1 MFTPAGER
9 RVRRGCGRKAAD
21 ESKAVRK
28 GCAVVAAR
36 GSRGVGVI
44 LQRGQELL
52 YGALYRFGEIL
63 DLILRTWG
71 FLNEL
76 QARGIIHWRGCD
88 PSHGK

>member
-1 MFTPAGER
+1 MA
-9 RVRRGCGRKAAD
+9 RVWQEATD

-28 GCAVVAAR
+28 GCAVVAA
-36 GSRGVGVI
+36 GGPRGVGVI
-44 LQRGQELL
+44 PQREQELL
-52 YGALYRFGEIL
+52 YGGLCRFGEIL

-76 QARGIIHWRGCD
+76 QARGIIHWRGYD

>member
-1 MFTPAGER
+1 M
-9 RVRRGCGRKAAD
+9 
-21 ESKAVRK
+21 
-28 GCAVVAAR
+28 
-36 GSRGVGVI
+36 I

-52 YGALYRFGEIL
+52 YGGLYRFGKIL